1 MCRECSCASRGPLT
15 ILATLGPRRRNY
27 LNFYQ
32 AYGREGQTLS
42 PLQLA
47 VRRPAP
53 MRRPARSRANNA
65 RHTWITIT
73 GATAAAAAR
82 WLREQRQ
89 SRLAMTTLRKHWQ
102 HSQRRRQAMLLA
114 CVGALPGLVRRG

>member
-1 MCRECSCASRGPLT
+1 MCREFSCASRGPLT

-65 RHTWITIT
+65 RHTWMT
-73 GATAAAAAR
+73 GATATAAAR
-82 WLREQRQ
+82 WLREQPQ